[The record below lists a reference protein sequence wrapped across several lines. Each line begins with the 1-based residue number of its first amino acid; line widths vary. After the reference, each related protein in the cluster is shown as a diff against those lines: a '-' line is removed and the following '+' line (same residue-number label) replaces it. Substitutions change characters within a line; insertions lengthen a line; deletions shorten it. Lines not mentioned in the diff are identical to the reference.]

1 MLNNKKRLIYIGIAA
16 VTVIAITVG
25 IVIFLNS
32 SKPAAVNQKQNT
44 IPAKSVIDADTMDAV
59 KILTSDPVKAKSL
72 LLIARDK
79 YKALGDDNG
88 VRNVDSQIYLIDHP
102 IPKK

>member
-16 VTVIAITVG
+16 LIVASVTIGIIMVI
-25 IVIFLNS
+25 NS
-32 SKPAAVNQKQNT
+32 SKLSTLDQKQNT
-44 IPAKSVIDADTMDAV
+44 TPTKTIVDSQTMDAV
-59 KILTSDPVKAKSL
+59 KILTSDPVKAKAL
-72 LLIARDK
+72 LLEARDK

-102 IPKK
+102 ITKK